1 MMNRVKDDG
10 GRRRRIGWLGSGNL
24 GEGGASIDITCYQTG
39 VIDRGAPIPPRR
51 RYPPA
56 RILEAAFELT
66 RSEGVD
72 AVSARAVAAALGCS
86 TAPIFRCF
94 ESMDALHEALLDK
107 ILSYFTE
114 ATAAPLD
121 PDPLFA
127 AGLGMVLFAAEE
139 PKLYEALFLR
149 PHGYAHKLGA
159 VRRRLADRMGAHPR
173 YAPLDRAARFGLVGR
188 ASLLVHGLGVEVW
201 FGRLPNPTPE
211 VLRTLLRQLADPIVD
226 AALLHGWTTDIHTV
240 SSPSPSPAVVEQ
252 VGPGVFHGP

>member
-1 MMNRVKDDG
+1 
-10 GRRRRIGWLGSGNL
+10 
-24 GEGGASIDITCYQTG
+24 
-39 VIDRGAPIPPRR
+39 
-51 RYPPA
+51 
-56 RILEAAFELT
+56 
-66 RSEGVD
+66 
-72 AVSARAVAAALGCS
+72 
-86 TAPIFRCF
+86 
-94 ESMDALHEALLDK
+94 MDALHASLLDK
-107 ILSYFTE
+107 ILSHFTE

-149 PHGYAHKLGA
+149 PHGGVHKLGA

-173 YAPLDRAARFGLVGR
+173 YASLDRAARFGLVGR

-226 AALLHGWTTDIHTV
+226 AALRHGWTTDIHTV
-240 SSPSPSPAVVEQ
+240 SSPSSTPVVVAQ